1 MGVQLPR
8 RSTLLTII
16 MYKIIGGDGNEYGP
30 VSAEHI
36 KAWIADGRASAQT
49 QVQAEGQTEWKA
61 LADHP
66 ELAALLGT
74 AAPPGPPPAFA
85 PGVPYAS
92 APDALQQV
100 QGPAIGLIVTAILGI
115 LYQILNIIL
124 TALGVTMNAFQQG
137 QAGGQEMPAWIQTM
151 SGGVGIA
158 FGILGI
164 VLGVVVL
171 LGALK
176 MKKLENYTFSVI
188 ATVIAMVPCISPC
201 CLVGLPIGIWA
212 LVVLNKPEVK
222 GSFH

>member
-1 MGVQLPR
+1 
-8 RSTLLTII
+8 
-16 MYKIIGGDGNEYGP
+16 MYKIIGGDGKEYGP
-30 VSAEHI
+30 VTADQL

-49 QVQAEGQTEWKA
+49 RVQAEGQTEWKA

-66 ELAALLGT
+66 ELAAWLG
-74 AAPPGPPPAFA
+74 APPLPGAPPAFA
-85 PGVPYAS
+85 PASPYAPAS
-92 APDALQQV
+92 DALQQV
-100 QGPAIGLIVTAILGI
+100 QGPAIGLIVTALLGI

-124 TALGVTMNAFQQG
+124 TAAGVTMGAFQQG
-137 QAGGQEMPAWIQTM
+137 QPGYENMPAWVQTM
-151 SGGVGIA
+151 SGG
-158 FGILGI
+158 LGI
-164 VLGVVVL
+164 VLGVIALVAGVVVL

-176 MKKLENYTFSVI
+176 MKKLENHTFAVI